1 MVYSWSI
8 RGLLAVDSWSMN
20 GHAWSIS
27 GLSVAYSF
35 SIKLMA
41 SCLFGCLVC
50 LSQCKTR
57 QNHQRQPESECQPDD
72 VAEPLERPCQPELE
86 SQSAGAAGAA
96 EPEYDAAGE
105 EDTKNGKLQPTP

>member
-1 MVYSWSI
+1 MAVSGLFVATD
-8 RGLLAVDSWSMN
+8 GLLVVYW
-20 GHAWSIS
+20 W
-27 GLSVAYSF
+27 
-35 SIKLMA
+35 SIKLMVFVYL
-41 SCLFGCLVC
+41 SCLVC